1 VNPEQNEPNKL
12 IPSDDAS
19 RIPVSHNTAAGREA
33 IAHRQPDEDVSIGIL
48 DYWRVVVKRKWIIL
62 TITLVVIVIVG
73 IKTWK
78 ETPMYSATAKLQ
90 IDVEQSN
97 ILPYKDAFQD
107 AGGGAYLE
115 YLQTQIKTIQSASLA
130 SRVIRALN
138 LEANPKFLGEARP
151 SLMTWFVAWVAS
163 QFDSATKK
171 GEGPLKSDRGADVTK
186 DVGCSPLAGSFLANL
201 SVVPLRGSR
210 LVEVTF
216 ICRDAALAATI
227 VNSICSEY
235 IQYNFEAKV
244 SATQS
249 ATAFLSKQLVDLQS
263 KVEKSEEDLI
273 NFGRERGIVTLGDQ
287 GSEVNR
293 RLFDLTVA
301 LTQLQMD
308 RMQKEAAWH
317 VLQETL
323 PDIPENLRSADMVAL
338 ESKLAALRQDEASL
352 SVQYKPGWPG
362 LDRVQ
367 SQREELE
374 RQLAQL
380 KQKAIKAIG
389 NDYQMAVRR
398 ENLAIEAIAA
408 QKTEA
413 TTLNQN
419 SIQFNILK
427 QEVES
432 NRQLY
437 DGFLQRLKE
446 AGVSAGLKSS
456 NIRVLDGA
464 EIPGAPYTPD
474 KSRNLLFALLAG
486 LGIGIGLAFFL
497 EHLDNSV
504 KTPEDV
510 DRFIKLPSL
519 GVIPSLSSLLPAP
532 PRNRLTAST
541 GATNG
546 SDDSRSIELITHHH
560 AESMLSE
567 AYRNLRTSVLLSSAA
582 GRPPKSLLFTSSQI
596 GEGKTTTALN
606 IAIALAQTGRK
617 VIILD
622 CDMRHPRLHRFLN
635 LDRTAGM
642 SAFLSGNSDLSS
654 IIQQTAIPN
663 LLAVPAGRFPP
674 NPAELVGSERMKQAI
689 AFLDE
694 RFDHIV
700 IDSPPL
706 LLVADARILATTVD
720 GVILVIKA
728 GKTPRQAVQHSK
740 LLLQQ
745 VHAHVIGTLL
755 NDADIF
761 SPDFYYY
768 SRSYYYGSKKKY
780 HYVYAEHPPD
790 AS

>member
-1 VNPEQNEPNKL
+1 MNPEQNEPNKL
-12 IPSDDAS
+12 IHSDDAS
-19 RIPVSHNTAAGREA
+19 RIPVSHNTAVVQEA
-33 IAHRQPDEDVSIGIL
+33 IAHRQPDEDIRVGIL

-62 TITLVVIVIVG
+62 TITLVVIVVVG

-78 ETPMYSATAKLQ
+78 QTPMYSATAKLQ

-97 ILPYKDAFQD
+97 ILPYKDAFQET
-107 AGGGAYLE
+107 GSGSYLE
-115 YLQTQIKTIQSASLA
+115 YLQTQIKTIQSATLA
-130 SRVIRALN
+130 SRVIRALK

-151 SLMTWFVAWVAS
+151 SLMTWFAAWVAS
-163 QFDSATKK
+163 RFDSAVKK
-171 GEGPLKSDRGADVTK
+171 GESPLESDRGAGITK
-186 DVGCSPLAGSFLANL
+186 DVGYSPLAGSVLANL
-201 SVVPLRGSR
+201 SVVPVRGSR
-210 LVEVTF
+210 LVEVSF

-227 VNSICSEY
+227 VNTICSEY
-235 IQYNFEAKV
+235 IEYNFEAKV

-249 ATAFLSKQLVDLQS
+249 ATKFLSKQLVDLQS
-263 KVEKSEEDLI
+263 KVEKSEEALI
-273 NFGRERGIVTLGDQ
+273 RFGRERGIVTLQDQ

-301 LTQLQMD
+301 LTQLQID
-308 RMQKEAAWH
+308 RMQKESAWH
-317 VLQETL
+317 LLQETL
-323 PDIPENLRSADMVAL
+323 PDIPETLRSADMVAL
-338 ESKLAALRQDEASL
+338 ESRLNALRQDEASL
-352 SVQYKPGWPG
+352 SVQYKPGWPE
-362 LDRVQ
+362 LDRIR

-374 RQLAQL
+374 RQLAQS
-380 KQKAIKAIG
+380 KQKAIKAIE
-389 NDYQMAVRR
+389 NDYQMAMRR
-398 ENLAIEAIAA
+398 ESLAVEALAA

-456 NIRVLDGA
+456 NIRVLDEAG
-464 EIPGAPYTPD
+464 IPGAPYTPD
-474 KSRNLLFALLAG
+474 KRRNLLFALLAG

-497 EHLDNSV
+497 EYLDNSV

-519 GVIPSLSSLLPAP
+519 GVIPSLSSLLPAQS
-532 PRNRLTAST
+532 RSRLTESA
-541 GATNG
+541 GVTNG
-546 SDDSRSIELITHHH
+546 SGNSSSVELVTHHH

-567 AYRNLRTSVLLSSAA
+567 AYRNLRTSVLLSSAV

-606 IAIALAQTGRK
+606 IAITLAQTGRK
-617 VIILD
+617 VIVLD

-635 LDRTAGM
+635 LDRAAGM
-642 SAFLSGNSDLSS
+642 SAFLSGNSELSS

-663 LLAVPAGRFPP
+663 LFAVPSGRFPP
-674 NPAELVGSERMKQAI
+674 NPAELVGSERMKQAV
-689 AFLDE
+689 AFLDQH
-694 RFDHIV
+694 FDHIV
-700 IDSPPL
+700 MDSPPL
-706 LLVADARILATTVD
+706 LLVADARILASTVD

-728 GKTPRQAVQHSK
+728 GKTSKQAVQQSK
-740 LLLQQ
+740 RLLQQ
-745 VHAHVIGTLL
+745 VHAHTLGTLL

-761 SPDFYYY
+761 SPDYYYY
-768 SRSYYYGSKKKY
+768 SKSYYYGSRKKY
-780 HYVYAEHPPD
+780 HYVYAEKPPD
-790 AS
+790 VS